1 MGYLLVGLEFGV
13 ELTYPEPEG
22 TSSGILT
29 LSTFIFGLFYTMAYG
44 KMLEQFGDL
53 SADISI
59 SVLLCICIGI
69 TMLIKNDLRRQAMQA
84 SRR

>member
-22 TSSGILT
+22 TSGGILT
-29 LSTFIFGLFYTMAYG
+29 LSILFFGVFYTMAYG
-44 KMLEQFGDL
+44 KLLEKFGDL

-69 TMLIKNDLRRQAMQA
+69 TMLIKIDLRRQAVEA
-84 SRR
+84 SSR